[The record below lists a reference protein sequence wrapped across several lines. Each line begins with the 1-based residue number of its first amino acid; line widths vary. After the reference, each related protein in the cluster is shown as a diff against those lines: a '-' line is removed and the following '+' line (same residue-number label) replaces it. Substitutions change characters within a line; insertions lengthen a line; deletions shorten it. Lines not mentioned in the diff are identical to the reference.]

1 MFKVYVRG
9 LILILSVA
17 FSSSAAASDQSDP
30 FEMVRDVASI
40 TFDRIKQEQTQIQE
54 NPELLR
60 TIMEEELLPYVDY
73 KFSAAKVLGKHYR
86 KVSRAE
92 LQEFV
97 KVFREY
103 LITTYALALG
113 YYDDQ
118 VVEFA
123 PNGKFDG
130 KRTVTVRALIKE
142 PGRPDIKIAFK
153 VRKSSKS
160 KKWKAYDMVAEG
172 ISMLSSKHTEFQ
184 SILRKEGVGRVIQL
198 MKDKIEK
205 PIVLQNQNE
214 VARESK

>member
-73 KFSAAKVLGKHYR
+73 KFSAAKVLGTHFR

>member
-40 TFDRIKQEQTQIQE
+40 TFDRIKHEQTQIQE